1 MNQWKLH
8 NALAFFLDW
17 LVLHNAHEKQV
28 ALLSGYVQN
37 TPNSFGR
44 NDKWKCLSAPGFYL
58 ELHAPVIKI
67 KPAGKIF
74 INNNDDQM
82 NCSSVIFSYFWDHN
96 FRSLFFVTRVG
107 KIISLR
113 EPPFT
118 VLGTNRTP
126 KCFQFLNRSSKAKMF
141 RIKYWTKEC
150 IVYWF
155 WNGKWW
161 VIIAW

>member
-1 MNQWKLH
+1 MGHHASSQFYMSRKASYEDVKWINGNCIKPSH
-8 NALAFFLDW
+8 SLDW

-37 TPNSFGR
+37 TPDSFGR

-67 KPAGKIF
+67 NPAGKIF

-96 FRSLFFVTRVG
+96 FRNLFFVTRVG

-126 KCFQFLNRSSKAKMF
+126 KCFQFLNRSRKA
-141 RIKYWTKEC
+141 
-150 IVYWF
+150 
-155 WNGKWW
+155 
-161 VIIAW
+161 